1 MNLSSPQIDV
11 PENSKIQKNYQTLR
25 FPYFLQANFPFIFI
39 SVLGSGAP
47 AVGVCLC
54 PAEKQQHR
62 ACSTEQSQTKAA
74 VISCSA

>member
-47 AVGVCLC
+47 AVGVCALL
-54 PAEKQQHR
+54 R
-62 ACSTEQSQTKAA
+62 SSSTEHAAQSNHRRRQQ
-74 VISCSA
+74 

>member
-39 SVLGSGAP
+39 SVLGSGSP
-47 AVGVCLC
+47 AVGVCALLRSSSIEH
-54 PAEKQQHR
+54 A
-62 ACSTEQSQTKAA
+62 AQSNHHQIITD
-74 VISCSA
+74 